1 VELGALVVT
10 QDRKTNEINSST
22 WPVLG
27 KTVLDRWV
35 ERVQGLGVDLLS
47 VIDRDSAPN
56 SRIPTMV
63 DWAKG
68 GVERIL
74 VILLGSYAEVDLM
87 DVVRF
92 HHQGQ
97 NRITRVFDTVGPL
110 GISLLNRDTVL
121 KKDRIDLGAFNNS
134 TRYDFLG
141 YAVRLSS
148 PGAYRR
154 LVEDA
159 LEGKCAVQP
168 NGFDA
173 GDCVWTHP
181 TAHIDPSV
189 RLEGP
194 CYIGAYARLNPGV
207 AIGSGSSV
215 EHNCE
220 IDIGTTLEHAS
231 VLPDTYLAPG
241 LCVRNSVVDGTRLE
255 HLERG
260 VSVDLAPL
268 GLSARRKRLS
278 RRIPTSMV
286 PGFNATPTGQDD
298 NGSSTRWALWQGHP
312 SRVRARRWADDEK

>member
-1 VELGALVVT
+1 MDLGVLVVT
-10 QDRKTNEINSST
+10 QGRNTNQVDNST

-47 VIDRDSAPN
+47 VIDRDSSAN
-56 SRIPTMV
+56 SRIHTMV

-68 GVERIL
+68 GVEQIL
-74 VILLGSYAEVDLM
+74 LILLGSYAEVDLM
-87 DVVRF
+87 DVLRF
-92 HHQGQ
+92 HHEGQ
-97 NRITRVFDTVGPL
+97 NRITRVFDPVGPL
-110 GISLLNRDTVL
+110 GISLLDRDTVL
-121 KKDRIDLGAFNNS
+121 KSNADGNDLGPGNKS

-148 PGAYRR
+148 PSAYRK

-168 NGFDA
+168 NGLEA
-173 GDCVWTHP
+173 GGCVWTHP

-189 RLEGP
+189 RLEGA

-207 AIGSGSSV
+207 VIGSGSSV
-215 EHNCE
+215 EHNCD

-231 VLPDTYLAPG
+231 VLPNTYVAPG
-241 LCVRNSVVDGTRLE
+241 LCVRNSIIDGARLE

-260 VSVDLAPL
+260 ISVDLGAL
-268 GLSARRKRLS
+268 GLSARKKPIARYLPYSTAITRAETRGNEPKTANS
-278 RRIPTSMV
+278 AKSTSAQAE
-286 PGFNATPTGQDD
+286 ATG
-298 NGSSTRWALWQGHP
+298 R
-312 SRVRARRWADDEK
+312 